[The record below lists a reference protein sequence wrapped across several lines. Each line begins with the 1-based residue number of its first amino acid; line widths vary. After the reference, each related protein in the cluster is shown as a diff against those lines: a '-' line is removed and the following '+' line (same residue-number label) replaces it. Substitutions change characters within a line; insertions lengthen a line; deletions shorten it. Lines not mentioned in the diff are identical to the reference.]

1 MTETKLSARTA
12 GRASSTHQRM
22 LAQVREETLPMR
34 RLNIEVE
41 EDLFRQIKMQAVR
54 EDRSVA
60 AITRSLWI
68 AHLNKYSHE

>member
-12 GRASSTHQRM
+12 GRASSAHERM

-41 EDLFRQIKMQAVR
+41 EDLFRKIKMQAVR

-60 AITRSLWI
+60 AITRSMWI
-68 AHLNKYSHE
+68 AYLNKYSNE